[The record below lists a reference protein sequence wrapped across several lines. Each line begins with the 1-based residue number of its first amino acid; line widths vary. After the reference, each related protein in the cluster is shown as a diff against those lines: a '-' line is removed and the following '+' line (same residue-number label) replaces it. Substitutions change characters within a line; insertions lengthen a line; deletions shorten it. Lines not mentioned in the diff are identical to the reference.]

1 MVYILQLI
9 NAHFGGVGKNCL
21 MKASFPLLLLFFP
34 LTKSICGQTPAPPA
48 VPIQD
53 NSFLVEEAYNQEAG
67 VVQHINTFTRLW
79 SSNEWVWT
87 FTQEWPVPNH
97 SKHQLSYTITE
108 TKPDPSFHAGFGD
121 VLFNYRY
128 QLIGSGETRV
138 AFAPRLTAIAPTGS
152 WSQGTGYGGAGVQ
165 TNLPVSIVV
174 LPRLVAHTN
183 AGATW
188 IPSARDT
195 SGHTATSWNYSA
207 GQSLVWLAHQRFN
220 ALLEAQWT
228 SSQVVCGSHATEAAE
243 TLWFVPGVRWSHNFK
258 NGLQIVPG
266 VGFIAGAG
274 PSQGDHGVFLYLSFE
289 HPMWHERKSNR

>member
-1 MVYILQLI
+1 MVYILRLI
-9 NAHFGGVGKNCL
+9 NAHSRSAEKRCL
-21 MKASFPLLLLFFP
+21 AKTSFLLLPAFIV
-34 LTKSICGQTPAPPA
+34 LTKSLCGQMPAPPA

-53 NSFLVEEAYNQEAG
+53 NSFLVEEAYNQETG

-108 TKPDPSFHAGFGD
+108 TKPDHSLQAGFGD

-128 QLIGSGETRV
+128 QLVGSGETRV

-165 TNLPVSIVV
+165 TNLPASIVV

-183 AGATW
+183 AGAAW

-228 SSQVVCGSHATEAAE
+228 SSQVVSGSHSTEAAE

-258 NGLQIVPG
+258 SGLQIVPG
-266 VGFIAGAG
+266 VGFVVGAG

-289 HPMWHERKSNR
+289 HPMWHERKSYR

>member
-1 MVYILQLI
+1 MKRLLI
-9 NAHFGGVGKNCL
+9 APFRSAGMGQ
-21 MKASFPLLLLFFP
+21 MKIPLLLPLALFL
-34 LTKSICGQTPAPPA
+34 LTECLGGQTPIPPVA
-48 VPIQD
+48 PIQD

-87 FTQEWPVPNH
+87 FTQEWPVPGN

-108 TKPDPSFHAGFGD
+108 TKPDPSLQAGFGD

-128 QLIGSGETRV
+128 QAVGSGETRI

-174 LPRLVAHTN
+174 ARRLVAHTN

-195 SGHTATSWNYSA
+195 AGHTAASWGYSA
-207 GQSLVWLAHQRFN
+207 GQSIVWLAHQRFN

-228 SSQVVCGSHATEAAE
+228 SNQVVSGPHATEAEE
-243 TLWFVPGVRWSHNFK
+243 TLWFVPGVRWSYNFK

-266 VGFIAGAG
+266 AGFVVGAG
-274 PSQGDHGVFLYLSFE
+274 PSQGDHGVFLYLSLE
-289 HPMWHERKSNR
+289 HPLWHERKPHR